1 MKNTTDAV
9 RNLSLFTYMEFS
21 FHHIM
26 IDNQNFQMSLYCAGS
41 SYEDGIIEE
50 DLFYEEKGYQYLT
63 ANFTPDGYDC
73 VREKFLGVYGTE
85 DHPAGLER
93 GTLEGSTELG
103 GNHCGSLQK
112 NFKLQSGEEARFV
125 IMLGEGNREEGRR
138 IRVKYSDL
146 KRVDAVYT
154 DLAAYWKQKYAALQ
168 IQTPNEGMSALI
180 NTWTLYQS
188 EINVM
193 FEGR

>member
-93 GTLEGSTELG
+93 
-103 GNHCGSLQK
+103 

-168 IQTPNEGMSALI
+168 IQTPNEGMNALI

>member
-1 MKNTTDAV
+1 MTASE
-9 RNLSLFTYMEFS
+9 RNSWEF
-21 FHHIM
+21 M
-26 IDNQNFQMSLYCAGS
+26 VPK
-41 SYEDGIIEE
+41 IIRQAWREE
-50 DLFYEEKGYQYLT
+50 LWKVPQ
-63 ANFTPDGYDC
+63 
-73 VREKFLGVYGTE
+73 
-85 DHPAGLER
+85 
-93 GTLEGSTELG
+93 LG
-103 GNHCGSLQK
+103 GNHRGSLQK
-112 NFKLQSGEEARFV
+112 NFKLQPGEEARFV

-168 IQTPNEGMSALI
+168 IQTPNEGMNTLI

>member
-1 MKNTTDAV
+1 
-9 RNLSLFTYMEFS
+9 
-21 FHHIM
+21 M

-50 DLFYEEKGYQYLT
+50 VLFYEEKGYQYLT

-112 NFKLQSGEEARFV
+112 NFKLQPGEEARFV

-168 IQTPNEGMSALI
+168 IQTPNEGMNILI

-193 FEGR
+193 FEGC